1 MSRADG
7 GKRKRLTGVLRMER
21 VPLVNCIELQMRWVI
36 VAGESVPHLRSNQ
49 VPQSVR
55 HRASEGALQVVVSHR
70 VSRYLVSRDN
80 RQPKVSM
87 IFYKKFHQ
95 LNLKQIIDDR
105 FSSLAATLQGRIVGL
120 IVAET
125 KELGQ
130 VGGRLD

>member
-36 VAGESVPHLRSNQ
+36 VAEESFLHLKSNQ

-55 HRASEGALQVVVSHR
+55 HRASEGALQVMVSHR

-80 RQPKVSM
+80 RQPKVSI
-87 IFYKKFHQ
+87 IFTTNSINF
-95 LNLKQIIDDR
+95 I
-105 FSSLAATLQGRIVGL
+105 
-120 IVAET
+120 
-125 KELGQ
+125 
-130 VGGRLD
+130 

>member
-36 VAGESVPHLRSNQ
+36 VAGEAVPHLRSNQ

-70 VSRYLVSRDN
+70 VSGYLVPRDN
-80 RQPKVSM
+80 RQPKVSI
-87 IFYKKFHQ
+87 IFTTNSI
-95 LNLKQIIDDR
+95 NLI
-105 FSSLAATLQGRIVGL
+105 
-120 IVAET
+120 
-125 KELGQ
+125 
-130 VGGRLD
+130 